1 MKLKNSDIVELVK
14 LFFTDMLTQ
23 SVQYTYEANKIMTN
37 NLFNL
42 REAYQDILS
51 LEKELLELQSSE
63 EHQKSM
69 SALIDLVKD
78 DHLEKDSEGNLL
90 KDSTGLG
97 RIIPGHEEEVLKI
110 KADFSENSEYSE
122 FIQYLKSVEENYR
135 KCISS
140 YADADFEKISIK
152 DINHDQLKLSNYQWQ
167 VLSLLV
173 DM

>member
-1 MKLKNSDIVELVK
+1 MKLKNSEVIELVK
-14 LFFTDMLTQ
+14 LFFTDMLSQ
-23 SVQYTYEANKIMTN
+23 SVHYTYAANKTMAS

-42 REAYQDILS
+42 REVYQEILS

-63 EHQKSM
+63 DHQKSM

-78 DHLEKDSEGNLL
+78 DHLEKDSEGNLI

-97 RIIPGHEEEVLKI
+97 KIIPGHEEEVLRV
-110 KADFSENSEYSE
+110 KADFSENSEHAE
-122 FIQYLKSVEENYR
+122 FIQYLKSVEENYS
-135 KCISS
+135 KCITSF
-140 YADADFEKISIK
+140 AEFEFEKISIS